1 MFSLLFACVGP
12 DSPEGFD
19 PVPDREVGNL
29 VPLESGCDDLDPARC
44 WLPWPSFAATVVD
57 STTATGL
64 RVEVVDEELPVDDDP
79 RWLELANGFSR
90 ISPALTAF
98 PGELDAATAAGAVRL
113 FDVATGAE
121 IAAYGEVVL
130 DVPDSL
136 LLVYPRGILPASS
149 EIVVVVTDA
158 LKTTDGATAVG
169 NDLDAI
175 TLGTLAPAD
184 ADEEARRAW
193 SAPIRATLDGAGID
207 PSTVVRAWSFPTRS
221 ADDPGKRLLSM
232 FEGVDAADLSVTL
245 TEVTLGK
252 GSIAAIVYGT
262 VDNVPDY
269 RLGHEEWLSFGEDGL
284 PVAVSTRSAPFRILI
299 PAGEGDW
306 PVALY
311 GHGTGGYVTDSSFDN
326 QLADR
331 GVGKAGMEYLGWNGD
346 DLINSVTWFSHVFDA
361 TSRSSSALTQSLA
374 DGHAILRALQGPL
387 ADALAA
393 DTLAGVAN
401 PAAGRR
407 PIADRPIWVGGSLA
421 GTMGAVIVASNEDI
435 DTAVLNVPGAAWT
448 HLIPK
453 ASLYSILV
461 DPITHAWYPNDLD
474 RNAALAM
481 SQNIW
486 DDVDGAAWEDPDS
499 TLLLQESMGDPVLPN
514 VGTSMLARARGAK
527 MVGAPLD
534 DLLTDLEDVPS
545 STTTA
550 ITQYATDFT
559 DDYDIHGFAAEDG
572 PAGDAAREQIDV
584 FLMDWLAGEL
594 PEIVLPSTCDPSG
607 GCDFSGE

>member
-1 MFSLLFACVGP
+1 MFTLLFACTGSDPDPGVEPVADRQVG
-12 DSPEGFD
+12 SQ
-19 PVPDREVGNL
+19 
-29 VPLESGCDDLDPARC
+29 VPLSSGCDDLDPARC
-44 WLPWPSFAATVVD
+44 WLPWPSFASTVPD
-57 STTATGL
+57 DTTATGL
-64 RVEVVDEELPVDDDP
+64 RVEVVDEELPVEDDP
-79 RWLELANGFSR
+79 RWLELADGFSR
-90 ISPALTAF
+90 VSPALTAF
-98 PGELDAATAAGAVRL
+98 PGDLDATSAATSVRMFDAG
-113 FDVATGAE
+113 TGAE
-121 IAAYGEVVL
+121 IPAHGSVISDL
-130 DVPDSL
+130 PDSL
-136 LLVYPRGILPASS
+136 LMIYPRGILPASS
-149 EIVVVVTDA
+149 EIVVVVADT
-158 LKTTDGATAVG
+158 LTTTDGAVAVG
-169 NDLDAI
+169 NRLDAI
-175 TLGTLAPAD
+175 TLGTAAPETQA
-184 ADEEARRAW
+184 EEDRRAW
-193 SAPIRATLDGAGID
+193 SAPIRSTLDAAGID
-207 PSTVVRAWSFPTRS
+207 PAHVLRAWSFPTRS
-221 ADDPGKRLLSM
+221 VDDPGRRLLSM
-232 FEGVDAADLSVTL
+232 FDDVDAADLSVTL
-245 TEVTLGK
+245 TEVELGK

-262 VDNVPDY
+262 VDGVPEY
-269 RLGHEEWLSFGEDGL
+269 RLGNEQWLNFGDDGL
-284 PVAVSTRSAPFRILI
+284 PEAVGTRSAEFRIMI
-299 PAGEGDW
+299 PAGKGDW

-311 GHGTGGYVTDSSFDN
+311 GHGTGGYVTDSSFDS

-331 GVGKAGMEYLGWNGD
+331 GVGKAGMLYLGWNGD

-393 DTLAGVAN
+393 DTIAGVAN

-421 GTMGAVIVASNEDI
+421 GTMGAVIVAANEDI
-435 DTAVLNVPGAAWT
+435 DTAVLNVPGAAWS
-448 HLIPK
+448 HLIPE
-453 ASLYSILV
+453 ASLYAILV
-461 DPITHAWYPNDLD
+461 DPITHAWYPSDLD

-534 DLLTDLEDVPS
+534 DFLTDLEDVDS

-550 ITQYATDFT
+550 ITQYATAFT

-584 FLMDWLAGEL
+584 FLSDWLAGEA
-594 PEIVLPSTCDPSG
+594 PEIVLPSTCDPTG
-607 GCDFSGE
+607 GCDFSE